1 MLACPDKEKGKVC
14 VKIYG
19 KDGTDQASIHNILEA
34 HNSQLSCLTVN
45 FDGTLLATASEKGTI
60 IRLYSPHTG
69 DLLQEL
75 RRGSDKAELYSIAID
90 VKTKWLGCTSD
101 KGTVHIF
108 SIQKLG
114 LSREDAGEEDEERKV
129 KAPAGTK
136 NHKHMFKFMKRI
148 SKYFDSEWSFAKFR
162 VTDSRTL
169 CTFDKEENLIVV
181 SAEGTYY
188 RASIDHAHGGD
199 C

>member
-1 MLACPDKEKGKVC
+1 MTLN
-14 VKIYG
+14 YW
-19 KDGTDQASIHNILEA
+19 
-34 HNSQLSCLTVN
+34 
-45 FDGTLLATASEKGTI
+45 GTLLATASEKGTI
-60 IRLYSPHTG
+60 IWLYNPHT
-69 DLLQEL
+69 LEALQEL

-114 LSREDAGEEDEERKV
+114 LSREDIDGAEEDNKRAV
-129 KAPAGTK
+129 DNTK

-148 SKYFDSEWSFAKFR
+148 SKYFDSEWSFAKFW

-169 CTFDKEENLIVV
+169 CTFDKDENLIVI

-188 RASIDHAHGGD
+188 WASIDHEHGGD
-199 C
+199 CKKLVEKKILQDSK